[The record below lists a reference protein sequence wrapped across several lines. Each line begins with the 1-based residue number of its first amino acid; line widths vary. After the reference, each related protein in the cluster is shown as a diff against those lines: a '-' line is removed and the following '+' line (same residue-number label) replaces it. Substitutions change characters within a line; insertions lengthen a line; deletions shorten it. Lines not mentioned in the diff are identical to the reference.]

1 MKKCLLSQISH
12 ACPAYNSADSVDE
25 NRFPGHLDL
34 HSADAHPLQHPAHLP
49 GHPRRVLGRSAGVL
63 H

>member
-1 MKKCLLSQISH
+1 MRKCLLLQNSH
-12 ACPAYNSADSVDE
+12 ACPAYDSADE